1 MLSMTDAR
9 LHAPATAR
17 NRDPILDALR
27 PVLPASGRVLEIAS
41 GSGEHVVHFAAA
53 LPEATFVPS
62 DPNAEARASI
72 AAWVAETGVGNVVAP
87 MALDAACPPWPIDHA
102 DAIVCINMIHIS
114 PWAATEGLFAGA
126 SAILSAGAPLCLY
139 GPYRRDGRHTAPS
152 NETFDAWLRGQNP
165 EWGVRDLERVAEL
178 ASDAGFGQP
187 EIVEMPANNLVVIFR
202 RRGDGANTA
211 AAVTDTP

>member
-1 MLSMTDAR
+1 MTDAR

-17 NRDPILDALR
+17 NRDPILEVLR
-27 PVLPASGRVLEIAS
+27 AVLPARGRVLEIAS
-41 GSGEHVVHFAAA
+41 GSGEHVVHFAVDLPA
-53 LPEATFVPS
+53 LTFVPS

-72 AAWVAETGVGNVVAP
+72 AAWTAETGVGNVVAP

-126 SAILSAGAPLCLY
+126 SAILPAGAPLCLY
-139 GPYRRDGRHTAPS
+139 GPYKRNGRHTAPS
-152 NETFDAWLRGQNP
+152 NETFDGWLRGQNP
-165 EWGVRDLERVAEL
+165 EWGVRDLERVADL
-178 ASDAGFGQP
+178 ADAAGFGPP

-202 RRGDGANTA
+202 RRPVA
-211 AAVTDTP
+211 AR